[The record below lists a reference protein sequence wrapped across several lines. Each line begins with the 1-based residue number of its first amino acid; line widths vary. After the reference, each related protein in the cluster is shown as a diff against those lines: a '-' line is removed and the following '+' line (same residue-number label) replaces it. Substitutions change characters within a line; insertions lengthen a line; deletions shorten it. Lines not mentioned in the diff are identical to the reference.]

1 MPVMR
6 NSDLNEL
13 YAEPVCGLIFYQDFT
28 GDVFYMPADK
38 WFLVGRGGIIS
49 ERYTPSKIVEISSP
63 DSMPNLECDP
73 GFS

>member
-1 MPVMR
+1 MR

-38 WFLVGRGGIIS
+38 WFLVGHVEIIS
-49 ERYTPSKIVEISSP
+49 ERYIHVRLSGNQSQTPVALRYHVKR
-63 DSMPNLECDP
+63 L
-73 GFS
+73 